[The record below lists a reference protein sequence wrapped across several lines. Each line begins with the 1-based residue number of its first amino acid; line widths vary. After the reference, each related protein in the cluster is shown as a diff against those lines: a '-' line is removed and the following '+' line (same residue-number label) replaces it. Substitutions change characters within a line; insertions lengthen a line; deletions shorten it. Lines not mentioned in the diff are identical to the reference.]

1 MMVEAYVQ
9 KKNELKGCGVHSET
23 HYDCMHSNM
32 RKAKKNEFVMRK
44 SKFYIERKKDFRK
57 KKEQWRWI

>member
-1 MMVEAYVQ
+1 MMWKHMSK

-32 RKAKKNEFVMRK
+32 RKAKKEKKFVMRK
-44 SKFYIERKKDFRK
+44 SKFYIERKKRF
-57 KKEQWRWI
+57 